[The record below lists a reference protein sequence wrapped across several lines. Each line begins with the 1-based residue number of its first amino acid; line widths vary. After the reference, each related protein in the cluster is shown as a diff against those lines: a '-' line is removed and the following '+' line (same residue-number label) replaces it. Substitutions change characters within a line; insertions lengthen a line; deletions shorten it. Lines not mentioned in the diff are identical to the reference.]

1 MKRMIKVAPSLLACD
16 FAKLEEEIRDIERA
30 KADLLHLDIMDGHYV
45 PNISFG
51 PVIVKAIHTLTT
63 LSLDVHLMIT
73 NPDIYAPRFIESGAD
88 TLTFHIEVKNNPMS
102 LIKKIKSLGCKAGIS
117 LNPDTPIEALD
128 DFLHCVDAV
137 LVMSVNPGFG
147 GQQFMNS
154 SLGKIKYLK
163 RIKEER
169 TLKYTIAVDGGI
181 NTENAPELIASGVE
195 TLIAGTTIFRS
206 KNRVL
211 TIQRLRGNKEK
222 A

>member
-1 MKRMIKVAPSLLACD
+1 
-16 FAKLEEEIRDIERA
+16 
-30 KADLLHLDIMDGHYV
+30 
-45 PNISFG
+45 
-51 PVIVKAIHTLTT
+51 
-63 LSLDVHLMIT
+63 
-73 NPDIYAPRFIESGAD
+73 
-88 TLTFHIEVKNNPMS
+88 
-102 LIKKIKSLGCKAGIS
+102 
-117 LNPDTPIEALD
+117 
-128 DFLHCVDAV
+128 
-137 LVMSVNPGFG
+137 MSVNPGFG

-206 KNRVL
+206 KNRAL